1 MTKKYDVFG
10 IGNALVDKEFEV
22 SDDFLAAQGIAK
34 GMMSLIDEPTQL
46 RLLENMKQ
54 TFGLKK
60 RASGGSAA
68 NTIVAVS
75 QFGGKTFYACKV
87 ANDEAGEFYMNDL
100 HAAGVL
106 TGLNQVRSN
115 TEGVTGKC
123 LVMVT
128 PDAERTM
135 NTFLGIT
142 ADFSENELHLDELK
156 QAQYLY
162 IEGYLVTSDISRAAA
177 MKARAVAKAHGVKT
191 AMTFSDPAMVRFVR
205 EGVNEMLGVGADILF
220 CNEEEITA
228 FTGEDDLERAIVA
241 IKPFADKLV
250 VTLGAKGAWVVDD
263 LTPTGRTAIAPN
275 RVQAIDSNGA
285 GDMFA
290 GAFMYGITQ
299 GMDNA
304 RAGRLASLA
313 ASKIVTVFGARLSA
327 EEHAQVLASL

>member
-1 MTKKYDVFG
+1 
-10 IGNALVDKEFEV
+10 
-22 SDDFLAAQGIAK
+22 
-34 GMMSLIDEPTQL
+34 
-46 RLLENMKQ
+46 
-54 TFGLKK
+54 
-60 RASGGSAA
+60 
-68 NTIVAVS
+68 
-75 QFGGKTFYACKV
+75 
-87 ANDEAGEFYMNDL
+87 
-100 HAAGVL
+100 
-106 TGLNQVRSN
+106 
-115 TEGVTGKC
+115 
-123 LVMVT
+123 
-128 PDAERTM
+128 
-135 NTFLGIT
+135 
-142 ADFSENELHLDELK
+142 LDELK

-191 AMTFSDPAMVRFVR
+191 AMTFSDPAMVKFFR
-205 EGVNEMLGVGADILF
+205 EGVNEMLGEGADILF

-250 VTLGAKGAWVVDD
+250 VTLGEKGAWVVDD
-263 LTPTGRTAIAPN
+263 LSPAGRTVIAPN
-275 RVQAIDSNGA
+275 PVRAIDSNGA

-304 RAGRLASLA
+304 TAGRLASLA

>member
-1 MTKKYDVFG
+1 MNKKYDVFG

-22 SDDFLAAQGIAK
+22 SDAFLVEHGITK

-46 RLLENMKQ
+46 RLLANMKD

-68 NTIVAVS
+68 NSIVAVS
-75 QFGGKTFYACKV
+75 QFGGKAFYACKV

-100 HAAGVL
+100 HAAGVATAL
-106 TGLNQVRSN
+106 GQVRCN

-142 ADFSENELHLDELK
+142 ADFSENDLHLDELK
-156 QAQYLY
+156 QAKYLY
-162 IEGYLVTSDISRAAA
+162 IEGYLVTSDVSRAAA
-177 MKARAVAKAHGVKT
+177 IKARAVAKAHGLKT
-191 AMTFSDPAMVRFVR
+191 AMTFSDPAMVRFFR
-205 EGVNEMLGVGADILF
+205 EGVNEMLGNGADVLF
-220 CNEEEITA
+220 CNEEELAT
-228 FTGEDDLERAIVA
+228 FTGEDDFERAIAA

-250 VTLGAKGAWVVDD
+250 VTLGAKGALVVDD
-263 LTPTGRTAIAPN
+263 LSPTGRTVIAPHP
-275 RVQAIDSNGA
+275 VQAIDTNGA

-290 GAFMYGITQ
+290 GAFMYGLTQ

-304 RAGRLASLA
+304 SAGRLASLA

-327 EEHAQVLASL
+327 DEHAQVLASL